1 MKCKYSLVLLLIHV
15 TNPWKR
21 KRMRKW
27 GFYEYFFSTLTLI
40 YKWKEHQLFFFSIWI
55 NGWSINQSSV
65 EYQQKSLII
74 AFSNTVESK
83 VALRRPWQDYRQT
96 KHAMEQVRCI
106 KCSSW
111 LFEKTSLHN
120 QLKTLSSSIIGNC
133 RNMQFICRSC
143 VMLRYDWYPRD
154 AIDICGLN
162 HTSSV
167 VTLYTLKLHST
178 SGAERLQISA
188 DAWFLWS

>member
-1 MKCKYSLVLLLIHV
+1 MLPILEKEKGWENGVFTSI
-15 TNPWKR
+15 
-21 KRMRKW
+21 
-27 GFYEYFFSTLTLI
+27 FFSTLTLI

-83 VALRRPWQDYRQT
+83 LALRRPWQDYRPTELSNKTCHGAGSLQ
-96 KHAMEQVRCI
+96 
-106 KCSSW
+106 CSIW